1 MTINNT
7 KENHKMKTYEVAGK
21 PIRGYEKDGELW
33 FVGKDVSAALGTNPT
48 HQHWGIED
56 HEYGRTVVETKGGP
70 QAVKTVSASGLISL
84 VFRSKRP
91 EALELRKWAYS
102 LVVPYLRMR
111 ISEVVVAGADP
122 REEREARRSALRAI
136 R

>member
-1 MTINNT
+1 
-7 KENHKMKTYEVAGK
+7 MKTYEVAGK
-21 PIRGYEKDGELW
+21 PIRGYEQGGELW
-33 FVGKDVSAALGTNPT
+33 FIGKDVSVALGTNPSN
-48 HQHWGIED
+48 QQWGIED
-56 HEYGRTVVETKGGP
+56 HEYGSTIVATKGGP
-70 QAVKTVSASGLISL
+70 QPVKTVSASGLISL

-111 ISEVVVAGADP
+111 ISEVVLAGVDP

>member
-1 MTINNT
+1 
-7 KENHKMKTYEVAGK
+7 MKTYEVAGK
-21 PIRGYEKDGELW
+21 PIRGFEKDGELW
-33 FVGKDVSAALGTNPT
+33 FIGKDVSVALGTNPAS
-48 HQHWGIED
+48 QQWGIED
-56 HEYGRTVVETKGGP
+56 HEYGSTIVATKGGP

-102 LVVPYLRMR
+102 LVIPYLRMR
-111 ISEVVVAGADP
+111 ISEVVVAGTD
-122 REEREARRSALRAI
+122 RNEEREARRTALRAI